1 MHLDILSLIIT
12 LIYVLDTIIRLY
24 GLGWHSF
31 RANGWNLFDVV
42 VASGSFTTTLIAY
55 FYFTSFEV
63 LLLQKLF
70 LVSIAFKLVQRVDS
84 LNQLFKTGT

>member
-1 MHLDILSLIIT
+1 M
-12 LIYVLDTIIRLY
+12 IYVVDTTIRLY

-31 RANGWNLFDVV
+31 RANGWNLFDVI
-42 VASGSFTTTLIAY
+42 VASGSFTTTLIARWY
-55 FYFTSFEV
+55 PGSYNIQ
-63 LLLQKLF
+63 LLQKLF

>member
-1 MHLDILSLIIT
+1 M
-12 LIYVLDTIIRLY
+12 IYVVDTTIRLY

-42 VASGSFTTTLIAY
+42 VASGSFTTTLVVY
-55 FYFTSFEV
+55 FYPASYD
-63 LLLQKLF
+63 LQLLQKLF
-70 LVSIAFKLVQRVDS
+70 LVSITFKLVQRVDS